1 MSHRLG
7 LVECVSIAL
16 GGMIGGGIFAVLG
29 VVAGITGP
37 ATWLA
42 FVLAGVVALCAGH
55 SYTALNRLADERG
68 GSVSFVQHFTG
79 NTTAAGMLGWTL
91 LFGYVGSMAMYA
103 FAFGQFALRLGLPEA
118 AFGVPLRPLL
128 SVTVV
133 GTFVGLNL
141 LGSRA
146 TGTVEN
152 LLVGGKVGILL
163 ALGVGGV
170 VYATAIEPRPISFGD
185 GSLLTTGPVVAA
197 AISFV
202 AFQGWQLLFYDQPS
216 IEDPA
221 ETIRR
226 AVYVAIPAAV
236 GVYVLVAVTTTN
248 LASEALQSHPH
259 TALASAAEPM
269 LGAVGYASVGVTAVA
284 VAALFSTG
292 SAINATLFSSAHF
305 ASGMVSSNLLPD
317 RVADDSVEGVSPR
330 SLLVLGGVT
339 AVLTGF
345 GSLDAITSFASL
357 SFIVVFGVMSSI
369 AFRHRDSDPVVG
381 SVALGGVVGTA
392 AFFPLMFS
400 HLYRNEPETFLAVVA
415 LAVCALVAELL
426 YFERES
432 LQAEI
437 EAFEADLE
445 AAFTDD

>member
-29 VVAGITGP
+29 VVASITGP

-79 NTTAAGMLGWTL
+79 NTTVAGMVGWTL
-91 LFGYVGSMAMYA
+91 LFGYIGSMAMYA
-103 FAFGQFALRLGLPEA
+103 FAFGQFALRLGLPET

-128 SVTVV
+128 SVAVV

-146 TGTVEN
+146 TGVVDN

-163 ALGVGGV
+163 ALGMGGI
-170 VYATAIEPRPISFGD
+170 VYATAIEPRPLSFGD
-185 GSLLTTGPVVAA
+185 GGLLTTGPVVAA

-216 IEDPA
+216 IDDPV
-221 ETIRR
+221 ETIRT

-236 GVYVLVAVTTTN
+236 AIYVLVAVTTTN
-248 LASEALQSHPH
+248 LASDALQRHPH

-269 LGAVGYASVGVTAVA
+269 LGAVGYASIGVTAVA
-284 VAALFSTG
+284 IAALFSTG

-305 ASGMVSSNLLPD
+305 ASGMVSSDLLPD
-317 RVADDSVEGVSPR
+317 RVADGGEGVSAR
-330 SLLVLGGVT
+330 SLLVLGGIT
-339 AVLTGF
+339 ALLTGV

-357 SFIVVFGVMSSI
+357 SFIVVFGAMSAI
-369 AFRHRDSDPVVG
+369 AFRHRDTDPVVG
-381 SVALGGVVGTA
+381 TVALSGVVGTA

-400 HLYRNEPETFLAVVA
+400 HLYRNEPSTFAVVVA
-415 LAVCALVAELL
+415 LAVGVILAEVL
-426 YFERES
+426 YFERDLLRE
-432 LQAEI
+432 EI

-445 AAFTDD
+445 AALTDD

>member
-7 LVECVSIAL
+7 PAECVSIAL

-55 SYTALNRLADERG
+55 SYLALNRLADERG
-68 GSVSFVQHFTG
+68 GSVTFVQHFTG

-91 LFGYVGSMAMYA
+91 LFGYIGSMAMYA
-103 FAFGQFALRLGLPEA
+103 FAFGRFALRFGLPEVYA
-118 AFGVPLRPLL
+118 GVPLRPVL
-128 SVTVV
+128 SVGVIAA
-133 GTFVGLNL
+133 FVGLNR

-146 TGTVEN
+146 TGAIEN

-163 ALGVGGV
+163 ALGLGGV
-170 VYATAIEPRPISFGD
+170 VYATAIDPRPLSFGD
-185 GSLLTTGPVVAA
+185 GGLLTTGPVVAA

-216 IEDPA
+216 IENPV
-221 ETIRR
+221 ETIRT

-236 GVYVLVAVTTTN
+236 AIYVLVAVTTTN
-248 LASEALQSHPH
+248 LASEALRTHPH
-259 TALASAAEPM
+259 TALASAAEPL
-269 LGAVGYASVGVTAVA
+269 LGTFGYASVGVTIVA

-305 ASGMVSSNLLPD
+305 ATGMVSSDLLPD
-317 RVADDSVEGVSPR
+317 RIAEDGVEGASPR
-330 SLLVLGGVT
+330 SLLFLGGVT
-339 AVLTGF
+339 ATLTAL

-357 SFIVVFGVMSSI
+357 SFIVVFGAMSLI
-369 AFRHRDSDPVVG
+369 AFTHRDRDPVVG
-381 SVALGGVVGTA
+381 IVSLGGVVGTA
-392 AFFPLMFS
+392 AFFPLMFG
-400 HLYRNEPETFLAVVA
+400 HLYRNEPSTFAAVVTLAVGA
-415 LAVCALVAELL
+415 LAVELL
-426 YFERES
+426 YFERER

-445 AAFTDD
+445 AALTDD

>member
-55 SYTALNRLADERG
+55 SYIALNRLADERG

-79 NTTAAGMLGWTL
+79 NTTVAGMVGWTL

-103 FAFGQFALRLGLPEA
+103 FAFGQFALRLGLPET

-128 SVTVV
+128 SVAVV

-163 ALGVGGV
+163 ALGVGGI
-170 VYATAIEPRPISFGD
+170 VYATAIEPRPLSFGD
-185 GSLLTTGPVVAA
+185 SSLIATGPVVAA

-216 IEDPA
+216 IEEPV

-236 GVYVLVAVTTTN
+236 AIYVLVAVTTTN
-248 LASEALQSHPH
+248 LASDALQSHPH

-269 LGAVGYASVGVTAVA
+269 LGAVGYARLGVTAVA

-305 ASGMVSSNLLPD
+305 ARGMVSSDLLPD
-317 RVADDSVEGVSPR
+317 RVADDGEGVSAR

-339 AVLTGF
+339 ALLTGL

-357 SFIVVFGVMSSI
+357 SFIVVFGAMSSI

-392 AFFPLMFS
+392 AFFPLMFG
-400 HLYRNEPETFLAVVA
+400 HLYRKEPGTFVAVVA
-415 LAVCALVAELL
+415 LAVGALAVELA
-426 YFERES
+426 YFERNRLRE
-432 LQAEI
+432 EI

-445 AAFTDD
+445 AALTDD